1 MSIARNTTRAGAAA
15 VLLGLSLTGPQA
27 LGVALADGTADNN
40 VDGTTASSSATSSSD
55 SAAPA
60 TSNPRSGKP
69 TRRAARSAPAAASGG
84 RSPVAARIAQ
94 DVPTGRLRAKAVS
107 PDPNLVASALPTLAT
122 TAAASAVPWTSA
134 SLKVQTPAQ
143 LQVQSQVQPL
153 VAAATVAA
161 ITAPAASPP
170 ATTTTG
176 TTTTAPPVFR
186 SAAAVS
192 ATGIAGVG
200 QAAGSAATA
209 NKLFASLFS
218 PFQSMFEGIGLLVRR
233 NFFNK
238 APTVNPVQLTGQ
250 SGGPITGTVGAV
262 DPEGD
267 RLTYSLT
274 QSPLHGSVAIAAD
287 GTYTYT
293 PASGFTG
300 ADSFNVAASDGRHLN
315 LLDLRRPASTEA
327 YIQVSQGAGRPMLT
341 FNFSYGTGSQY
352 WSTSARSALQTAATM
367 LASYFVV
374 SAPVTLTFDVTGN
387 KSVFSS
393 TLATAG
399 SDLADAGAGFFGTVV
414 QDKILTGIDLNGSAA
429 DGTIDW
435 NFGPSWAFGSTA
447 SSGEYDF
454 TSTAMHE
461 LLHTF
466 GFMSNL
472 GKPGTNTDRTWMTF
486 DSFIV
491 TSNGTKP
498 FNNDFS
504 WNTTYNSSLT
514 SGLYFAGPQAV
525 AVYGGPVPLYTPSP
539 WENGSSVSHL
549 NDNSFYGSNDK
560 LMNARVSMGT
570 GIRTLSTVEL
580 AILKDLGYQVNNQ
593 PVYALLFIG
602 MGFLRRRKPN
612 RR

>member
-1 MSIARNTTRAGAAA
+1 MSVARNTARAGAAA

-27 LGVALADGTADNN
+27 LGVAVADGGADNT
-40 VDGTTASSSATSSSD
+40 VDSTAASSSAT
-55 SAAPA
+55 APPA

-69 TRRAARSAPAAASGG
+69 TGRAARSAPAPASHT
-84 RSPVAARIAQ
+84 RSPVAARITQ
-94 DVPTGRLRAKAVS
+94 DAPNGRLRAKASS
-107 PDPNLVASALPTLAT
+107 PRANLAAPVLSAVAT
-122 TAAASAVPWTSA
+122 TPAGPLTSA
-134 SLKVQTPAQ
+134 SLDVQAPAQ
-143 LQVQSQVQPL
+143 PQVQPL
-153 VAAATVAA
+153 VAAPTATA
-161 ITAPAASPP
+161 ITASASIVPA
-170 ATTTTG
+170 

-200 QAAGSAATA
+200 LAAGSAATA
-209 NKLFASLFS
+209 GNLFSSLFS

-238 APTVNPVQLTGQ
+238 APTVSPVQLTGQ

-274 QSPLHGSVAIAAD
+274 QAPLHGAVAIAAD

-293 PASGFTG
+293 PAAGFTG

-315 LLDLRRPASTEA
+315 LLDLKRPASTEA
-327 YIQVSQGAGRPMLT
+327 FIQVAQGAGRPMLT
-341 FNFSYGTGSQY
+341 FNFSYGSGSQY

-399 SDLADAGAGFFGTVV
+399 SDLADSGPGFFGTVV

-498 FNNDFS
+498 FSNDFS

-514 SGLYFAGPQAV
+514 SGLYFGGPQAV

-593 PVYALLFIG
+593 PVYALLFVG
-602 MGFLRRRKPN
+602 MGFLRRRKPT